1 MNAKD
6 RASLAE
12 QIISNPLLEVV
23 LNELEHDAIERGIY
37 AQPNDHETRQSA
49 MAEARAV
56 RAFKAALMASL
67 RDTRVAKGAPV

>member
-56 RAFKAALMASL
+56 RAFRSNLAASL
-67 RDTRVAKGAPV
+67 RDNRPTKGAPV

>member
-37 AQPNDHETRQSA
+37 APPNDHETRQSA

-56 RAFKAALMASL
+56 RAFRSNLAASL
-67 RDTRVAKGAPV
+67 RDNRPTKGAPV